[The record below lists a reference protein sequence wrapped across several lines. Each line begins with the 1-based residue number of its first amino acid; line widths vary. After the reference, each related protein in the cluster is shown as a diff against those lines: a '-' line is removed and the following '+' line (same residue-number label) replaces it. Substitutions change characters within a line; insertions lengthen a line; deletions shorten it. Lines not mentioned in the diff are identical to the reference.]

1 MEIILII
8 LNHIIPIKKYR
19 GYHLNKIVWIVPVL
33 IFIIAVSGCTYKDQG
48 PGVNN
53 IYNKSGI
60 YFEYPHEYT
69 IKEINGTDGAF
80 VEGVSGWDDNCT
92 FKISEEPLDNSGK
105 VNGISFNDLKN
116 TTRLTKANYT
126 VEEVQN
132 ITINGTKAL
141 DIIYAHYSVPY
152 IKYESIS
159 FDKNGKRYNILF
171 EYKGV
176 GVTDTR
182 AVVAITGTFKV
193 LE

>member
-1 MEIILII
+1 MQLILII
-8 LNHIIPIKKYR
+8 LNQNR
-19 GYHLNKIVWIVPVL
+19 GYHLNKSIWIVPFL
-33 IFIIAVSGCTYKDQG
+33 ILIITVSGCTYEDRG

-53 IYNKSGI
+53 IYNDSEV

-69 IKEINGTDGAF
+69 IKEVNGTNGTF
-80 VEGVSGWDDNCT
+80 VEGVSGWDYNCT
-92 FKISEEPLDNSGK
+92 FKISKESLDSTGK
-105 VNGISFNDLKN
+105 INGISLNDLKN
-116 TTRLTKANYT
+116 TTRLTDANYT

-132 ITINGTKAL
+132 ITIDSVTAQ
-141 DIIYAHYSVPY
+141 DIIYAHYTTPY
-152 IKYESIS
+152 AKYESIS

-171 EYKGV
+171 EYRGV

>member
-1 MEIILII
+1 M
-8 LNHIIPIKKYR
+8 
-19 GYHLNKIVWIVPVL
+19 IVPVL
-33 IFIIAVSGCTYKDQG
+33 ILIIAASGCTYKDVG

-53 IYNKSGI
+53 IYNISGV

-69 IKEINGTDGAF
+69 IKKLNNTNGVF
-80 VEGVSGWDDNCT
+80 VEGVSGWDHNCT
-92 FKISEEPLDNSGK
+92 FKISREYLDSAGK
-105 VNGISFNDLKN
+105 VNGISINDLKN
-116 TTRLTKANYT
+116 TSSLTRANYT

-132 ITINGTKAL
+132 ITIDNTKAL
-141 DIIYAHYSVPY
+141 DIIYAHYSAPY
-152 IKYESIS
+152 VKYESIS

>member
-1 MEIILII
+1 M
-8 LNHIIPIKKYR
+8 
-19 GYHLNKIVWIVPVL
+19 NKIVLVVPVL
-33 IFIIAVSGCTYKDQG
+33 IFIIAVSGCTYKDEG

-69 IKEINGTDGAF
+69 IKEVNGTNGTF
-80 VEGVSGWDDNCT
+80 VEGVSGWDYNCT
-92 FKISEEPLDNSGK
+92 FKISKESLDSNGK
-105 VNGISFNDLKN
+105 INGISLNDLKN
-116 TTRLTKANYT
+116 TTKLTKAGYT

-132 ITINGTKAL
+132 ITINGTPSL
-141 DIIYAHYSVPY
+141 DMIYAHYSVPY
-152 IKYESIS
+152 VKYESIS

-193 LE
+193 LD

>member
-1 MEIILII
+1 M
-8 LNHIIPIKKYR
+8 
-19 GYHLNKIVWIVPVL
+19 NKIVLIVPFL

-69 IKEINGTDGAF
+69 IKEINSSEGAF
-80 VEGVSGWDDNCT
+80 VEGVSGWDYNCT
-92 FKISEEPLDNSGK
+92 FKISEESRDSSGK

-132 ITINGTKAL
+132 IIINGTKAL
-141 DIIYAHYSVPY
+141 DIIYAHYNAPY
-152 IKYESIS
+152 VKYESIY

>member
-1 MEIILII
+1 M
-8 LNHIIPIKKYR
+8 
-19 GYHLNKIVWIVPVL
+19 NKIVLIVPVL
-33 IFIIAVSGCTYKDQG
+33 IFIIAASGCTYEDRG

-69 IKEINGTDGAF
+69 IKEVNSANGVF
-80 VEGVSGWDDNCT
+80 VEGVSGWDYNCT
-92 FKISEEPLDNSGK
+92 FKISKEYLDSAGK
-105 VNGISFNDLKN
+105 VDGTSLNDLKN
-116 TTRLTKANYT
+116 TTNLTTANYT

-132 ITINGTKAL
+132 ITIDNVDAL
-141 DIIYAHYSVPY
+141 DIIYAHYTVPY
-152 IKYESIS
+152 VKYESIS